1 MREPVVVQLPVRAER
16 VPNNPI
22 HEFLFVCCDGQPAAR
37 QKRIVL
43 MAREV
48 GLIGMQDAD
57 VLIDALNLRA
67 A

>member
-1 MREPVVVQLPVRAER
+1 MREPVVVQLPVRVER

-22 HEFLFVCCDGQPAAR
+22 HEFLFVCCDGQPPAR

-48 GLIGMQDAD
+48 GVIEAQDAD
-57 VLIDALNLRA
+57 VLIDALNLRSA
-67 A
+67 